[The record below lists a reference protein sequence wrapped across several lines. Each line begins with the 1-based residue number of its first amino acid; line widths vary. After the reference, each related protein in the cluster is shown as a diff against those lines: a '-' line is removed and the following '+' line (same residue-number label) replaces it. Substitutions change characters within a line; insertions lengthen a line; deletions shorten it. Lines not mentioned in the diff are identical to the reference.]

1 MVNARDSKITGIS
14 CKIMGEGSKRPED
27 EIRVENHRRWYVL
40 NKKAYSL
47 SSVKL
52 IIFDTTEV
60 VHSPLARYLVSKIVK
75 NLRGVKQNETT

>member
-1 MVNARDSKITGIS
+1 MRETQKLLEYRVRSWGKEVKDRRII
-14 CKIMGEGSKRPED
+14 D

-47 SSVKL
+47 SSAKL
-52 IIFDTTEV
+52 IIFDTTEI
-60 VHSPLARYLVSKIVK
+60 VHSPLARYVVSEIVK